1 MEPALKQRLVGA
13 AVLIALAVIF
23 LPMLIQGPAPESGV
37 ADVPLDAPRPPQG
50 EFETRDL
57 PLVAPEGATPAD
69 GALGMASTPTPA
81 NNPDAADLASAATA
95 APAPVATIA
104 SAPLASAGPVTSAP
118 LRDTAATTT
127 QPLPADAP
135 EKPAEAFIPPTAGGD
150 YAVNFGSF
158 STTAAADKVIASLR
172 NSQLPG
178 YVDTATVDGKTVQ
191 RVRIGP
197 YATRAQAE
205 SARLRAAQVR
215 SDVTAKVVVLDNAP
229 AAAKPAP
236 AKPVATTAKPATA
249 TATPPKPAAA
259 TPAQQTTPAASGT
272 GFAVQLAAFSKA
284 ADANALRDKLRAAGF
299 SAFTEAV
306 TTDKGTLT
314 RVRVGPVLNRA
325 EADQLKAQVKSKIG
339 LDGVV
344 RPHP

>member
-37 ADVPLDAPRPPQG
+37 ADVPLDAPRAPQG

-57 PLVAPEGATPAD
+57 PLVAPEGAPAD
-69 GALGMASTPTPA
+69 GALGMDAAPA
-81 NNPDAADLASAATA
+81 PANPDAADLASAASASPPPA
-95 APAPVATIA
+95 ATVAT
-104 SAPLASAGPVTSAP
+104 APLASAPISSAP
-118 LRDTAATTT
+118 LKDTAATTT
-127 QPLPADAP
+127 QALPAESTA
-135 EKPAEAFIPPTAGGD
+135 PAEMFPAPTAGGN

-158 STTAAADKVIASLR
+158 STTAAADKLIASLR

-178 YVDTATVDGKTVQ
+178 YRETATVDGKTVQ

-205 SARLRAAQVR
+205 SARLKAVHVR
-215 SDVTAKVVVLDNAP
+215 DDVAAKVVALDAEPMPP
-229 AAAKPAP
+229 AVKPATKAATATAAVTPPAKPAP
-236 AKPVATTAKPATA
+236 ATPAT
-249 TATPPKPAAA
+249 PAAA
-259 TPAQQTTPAASGT
+259 GT

-284 ADANALRDKLRAAGF
+284 ADATALRDRLRAAGF

-306 TTDKGTLT
+306 NTDKGTLT